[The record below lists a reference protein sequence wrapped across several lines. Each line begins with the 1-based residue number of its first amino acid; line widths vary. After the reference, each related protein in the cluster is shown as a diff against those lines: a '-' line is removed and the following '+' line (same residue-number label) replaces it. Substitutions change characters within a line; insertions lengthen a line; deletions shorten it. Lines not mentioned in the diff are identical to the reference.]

1 MPGRLKPVLIC
12 LLFCSSGVAARADDA
27 LSSLPLMALEPPASP
42 ATPSAWS
49 GFYVGSEVFA
59 ISGSGRGMKGGVGGA
74 ADFGY
79 NHEFN
84 NNIVLGVEEKVGYA
98 PSLFRNSHYS
108 GFDFSITNV
117 KVGYDMG
124 QFMPYVTMGGVLEK
138 PHTTGLGAGYMGA
151 SDAVNGLFSG
161 SSELRGAGAV
171 GVGFDYAIT
180 NNLKMGFSAT
190 VIKGGPGFYGP

>member
-1 MPGRLKPVLIC
+1 
-12 LLFCSSGVAARADDA
+12 
-27 LSSLPLMALEPPASP
+27 MALEPPASP

-138 PHTTGLGAGYMGA
+138 
-151 SDAVNGLFSG
+151 SRIRQG
-161 SSELRGAGAV
+161 SAL
-171 GVGFDYAIT
+171 AIWARAMLLT
-180 NNLKMGFSAT
+180 GFSA
-190 VIKGGPGFYGP
+190 VHPN